1 MEEWP
6 LQRACVVGEA
16 GVTAPASLESAVE
29 CLRDIAAMGRKA
41 GSETAKNWLY
51 QHGYPLEE
59 GGYVPGRGYASD
71 YESQHVSGCAK
82 PGSITADGK
91 HFYCLECGRPA

>member
-1 MEEWP
+1 M
-6 LQRACVVGEA
+6 
-16 GVTAPASLESAVE
+16 TALLESAVE

-71 YESQHVSGCAK
+71 YEKSPSE
-82 PGSITADGK
+82 IT
-91 HFYCLECGRPA
+91 RPQIP